1 MIKEEEFNQILKL
14 AKAIE
19 STRNLEELGNL
30 LIDRVSSMFGAKRVS
45 LMLLNKENNELFVWA
60 SSEKREE
67 LKQVKLRY
75 GQMFAGK
82 VAEDGRPLLVRNVD
96 SEFPEISKARL
107 GRYQSKSFIIA
118 PIKTQEITLGV
129 INITERKNTDIFND
143 EDLKLIMLI
152 NSLVALQIEKIQLQE
167 QIESLS
173 IVDSTTGLFNHRYFQ
188 EHLSEEIERLQRYR
202 RHLSL
207 IIIDIDNFQK
217 YNENYGYATGDKVLL
232 QMANIIKDNLRK
244 VDIICRYSGEEFAVV
259 LPDTPL
265 KQAAMVAEKLRDRIE
280 SAVFVERRDS
290 PLAMARLTVS
300 AGVAEYNIKNNKDEF
315 IQQTRLALD
324 EAKQKGK
331 NRVYVYK

>member
-1 MIKEEEFNQILKL
+1 MIKEEEFNQILEL

-19 STRNLEELGNL
+19 SVRNIEDLGNL
-30 LIDRVSSMFGAKRVS
+30 LIDRVSSIFGAKRVS
-45 LMLLNKENNELFVWA
+45 LMLLNKENSELFIWA
-60 SSEKREE
+60 ASGKREE
-67 LKQVKLRY
+67 LKQVKVRY

-82 VAEDGRPLLVRNVD
+82 VAEDGRPLLVMNVE

-118 PIKTQEITLGV
+118 PIKMQEITFGV

-143 EDLKLIMLI
+143 DDLKLVMLI
-152 NSLVALQIEKIQLQE
+152 NSLVALQIEKIKLQE
-167 QIESLS
+167 QLESLS
-173 IVDSTTGLFNHRYFQ
+173 IVDSTTSLFNHRYFQ
-188 EHLSEEIERLQRYR
+188 EHLSEETERAQRYR

-207 IIIDIDNFQK
+207 IIVDIDNFQK
-217 YNENYGYATGDKVLL
+217 YNENYGYAMGDKVLL
-232 QMANIIKDNLRK
+232 QMANIIKGNLRK
-244 VDIICRYSGEEFAVV
+244 VDIICRYSGEEFTII

-265 KQAAMVAEKLRDRIE
+265 KQAAMVAEKLRSRIE
-280 SAVFVERRDS
+280 GAIFVERRDS

-315 IQQTRLALD
+315 IQQVELALD